1 LAAQVDERSTAR
13 SSQRLAVQPAR
24 QPAATKE
31 SIINELPL
39 KHHTTARYGI
49 PGSIFLWPKQKFNI
63 CRRKIPLIH
72 AKLLEARE
80 EPTGNI
86 LCASNTT
93 RSTNVSQ
100 AQDVSLKNFLCAALG
115 SESVSMLWRITVG
128 NRYTFCEGTKG
139 VREARTR
146 QRRSYIST
154 ERTDPTFRIQRL
166 LYKLVQRRSYATS
179 VKNTTCDPML
189 VRWIR
194 HRFADG
200 DI

>member
-63 CRRKIPLIH
+63 SRRIIPLIH

-100 AQDVSLKNFLCAALG
+100 AQEVSLKNSLSLQIWDPSPYRCCGGLLLG
-115 SESVSMLWRITVG
+115 TD
-128 NRYTFCEGTKG
+128 
-139 VREARTR
+139 TR
-146 QRRSYIST
+146 SAKIQKAYEKQ
-154 ERTDPTFRIQRL
+154 ER
-166 LYKLVQRRSYATS
+166 VNAGAT
-179 VKNTTCDPML
+179 
-189 VRWIR
+189 
-194 HRFADG
+194 
-200 DI
+200 